1 MKKDCF
7 IVLCLAM
14 AVVLL
19 SCKPRVPSG
28 YIQPGD
34 MENILYD
41 YYMADG
47 MANCEYG
54 EVQEQA
60 YNNRLYKLAVLK
72 KHGVTQSEF
81 DSSLVYYARH
91 ADRLHSIYENIE
103 KRLGNAA
110 IGMGASAGDLQQF
123 GSSVSHS
130 DTADVWNEERSCVLH
145 TGMPY
150 NVLSYAIK
158 ADTAFHK
165 GDRMVLSFDTHF
177 IYQDGT
183 KDGVALLAVRL
194 SNDSVVSRTIHMS
207 SDSHYT
213 LNVVDDGNIGIK
225 DVYGFIFLTKNQNTS
240 FSTMKMMFVDN
251 IRLVR
256 LHNTSDSNIHSNG
269 QQNINSGDTLN
280 ENTGTGRRSEWCNSP
295 SRKNIQ
301 SRHENYPQ
309 TVILYF

>member
-1 MKKDCF
+1 MKKNCI
-7 IVLCLAM
+7 IVLCFVTLVA
-14 AVVLL
+14 LL

-41 YYMADG
+41 YYIADG
-47 MANCEYG
+47 MANCEDG
-54 EVQEQA
+54 DAQEQA
-60 YNNRLYKLAVLK
+60 YNNGLYKLAVLK
-72 KHGVTQSEF
+72 KHGVTQAEF

-123 GSSVSHS
+123 GSSVANS
-130 DTADVWNEERSCVLH
+130 DTADVWNEERSCVLQPQ
-145 TGMPY
+145 MPY

-183 KDGVALLAVRL
+183 KDGVAQLVVRL
-194 SNDSVVSRTIHMS
+194 SNDSIVSRTVHMS
-207 SDSHYT
+207 SNSHYT
-213 LNVVDDGNIGIK
+213 LNVVDDKNIGIK

-240 FSTMKMMFVDN
+240 SSTMKLMFVDN

-256 LHNTSDSNIHSNG
+256 LHGTSGTSTHSNIRQDIYG
-269 QQNINSGDTLN
+269 GDTLN
-280 ENTGTGRRSEWCNSP
+280 ENIRNRRGGADERVNGVTPQPINIP
-295 SRKNIQ
+295 SGSMRTLH
-301 SRHENYPQ
+301 RP
-309 TVILYF
+309 

>member
-1 MKKDCF
+1 
-7 IVLCLAM
+7 
-14 AVVLL
+14 
-19 SCKPRVPSG
+19 
-28 YIQPGD
+28 
-34 MENILYD
+34 
-41 YYMADG
+41 
-47 MANCEYG
+47 
-54 EVQEQA
+54 
-60 YNNRLYKLAVLK
+60 
-72 KHGVTQSEF
+72 
-81 DSSLVYYARH
+81 
-91 ADRLHSIYENIE
+91 
-103 KRLGNAA
+103 
-110 IGMGASAGDLQQF
+110 
-123 GSSVSHS
+123 
-130 DTADVWNEERSCVLH
+130 
-145 TGMPY
+145 MPY

-280 ENTGTGRRSEWCNSP
+280 ENTGTGRGSMAGGVNGVTPHPVRISNP
-295 SRKNIQ
+295 GMRTI
-301 SRHENYPQ
+301 RRP
-309 TVILYF
+309 